1 MWSKLQVCW
10 SKRGVAY
17 PVEFPLLD
25 EVQESLEL
33 FPESGVGLVHPQQ
46 TGPALGN
53 GGRVVHGE
61 TVAVQFDGEGHGLG
75 SRVAVGRG
83 TGAWAVPLISVLVTA
98 SPQTY
103 LHLTRPQH
111 TPVEQPERDI
121 FEFLNSLHTKIE
133 SLAAK
138 FFVVNSKFS
147 SAVTI
152 NLNFHPKNGCGVYI
166 TW

>member
-1 MWSKLQVCW
+1 M
-10 SKRGVAY
+10 AY

-33 FPESGVGLVHPQQ
+33 FPEGGVGLIHPQE
-46 TGPALGN
+46 TGPALGD
-53 GGRVVHGE
+53 GGRIVHRE
-61 TVAVQFDGEGHGLG
+61 AVAVEFEGEGHGLG

-83 TGAWAVPLISVLVTA
+83 TGARAVPLISVLVTA
-98 SPQTY
+98 SPQTH

-111 TPVEQPERDI
+111 TPVEQRERDI

-138 FFVVNSKFS
+138 FS
-147 SAVTI
+147 
-152 NLNFHPKNGCGVYI
+152 GG
-166 TW
+166 

>member
-1 MWSKLQVCW
+1 M
-10 SKRGVAY
+10 AY

-25 EVQESLEL
+25 EVQKPLEL
-33 FPESGVGLVHPQQ
+33 FPEGGVGLVHPQE

-61 TVAVQFDGEGHGLG
+61 VVAVQFEGESHGLG

-83 TGAWAVPLISVLVTA
+83 TGARAVPLISILVAA

-111 TPVEQPERDI
+111 TPVEQRER
-121 FEFLNSLHTKIE
+121 EAFLS
-133 SLAAK
+133 
-138 FFVVNSKFS
+138 FS
-147 SAVTI
+147 I
-152 NLNFHPKNGCGVYI
+152 HCIQK
-166 TW
+166 